1 MGKRKKRLM
10 LVPYALPTL
19 PWWKKWKEFIV
30 VAVLF
35 AAVLV
40 YLNWGEIETMVAM
53 AKKSI
58 GTQKYP

>member
-1 MGKRKKRLM
+1 M
-10 LVPYALPTL
+10 LVPCALPTL